1 MKDNFVKLVMLL
13 TMLLTIGMA
22 ITTFT
27 GCEEIDVLNQN
38 INEINE
44 TINKA
49 SETVKMDTSTDT
61 MVVDKDTGTAS
72 LEQEFA
78 VKGEEFKL
86 VCTYNIDTYD
96 ASNWRVTDSKDIGMT
111 VKTKD
116 LPEGYKVYIDHVH
129 ADILLKSTYPQI
141 DGIEQDSMDDT
152 FHGQNQDGFY
162 ISNDEEYYNI
172 FSIMGYTQDFY
183 QLWGSAFGNYGSLNS
198 SYQRLTEDN
207 IRAVGTYAEKLVVV
221 YDLSIQA
228 PGVDY
233 VYTKS
238 VISRVKIPL
247 VDDPLPADSIS

>member
-1 MKDNFVKLVMLL
+1 MKINFVKLTMHL

-22 ITTFT
+22 ITTFA
-27 GCEEIDVLNQN
+27 GCEEIDALNQN
-38 INEINE
+38 LDEINE

-49 SETVKMDTSTDT
+49 PETVEVDTSTDT
-61 MVVDKDTGTAS
+61 MIIDKDTGTAS
-72 LEQEFA
+72 LEQELS
-78 VKGEEFKL
+78 VKDEDFKL
-86 VCTYNIDTYD
+86 VCNYNIDTYD
-96 ASNWRVTDSKDIGMT
+96 TSNWRVTDSKDIGMT

-129 ADILLKSTYPQI
+129 ADILLKSTSPQI
-141 DGIEQDSMDDT
+141 DGIVQDSMDDT
-152 FHGQNQDGFY
+152 FHGQAQDGFY
-162 ISNDEEYYNI
+162 ISNDKEYYNI

-183 QLWGSAFGNYGSLNS
+183 QLWGSAFGSYGSLNS

-228 PGVDY
+228 PGFDH

-238 VISRVKIPL
+238 VISKVKIPL
-247 VDDPLPADSIS
+247 VDNPLSADRIS